1 MSVKMR
7 KCVFI
12 FELFTRMNCKSIRV
26 GSSHRKF
33 CQKMSKVRVI
43 ESSELLK
50 VIEINIFLSRKILRT
65 IKYNKYNNKI
75 KILFLNNAE
84 PLLINAMI
92 KRNIEEKKS

>member
-1 MSVKMR
+1 MCLYFRAFYQNELQINQSWFESSKVLSKDVK
-7 KCVFI
+7 
-12 FELFTRMNCKSIRV
+12 S
-26 GSSHRKF
+26 SSHRK
-33 CQKMSKVRVI
+33 
-43 ESSELLK
+43 LLK